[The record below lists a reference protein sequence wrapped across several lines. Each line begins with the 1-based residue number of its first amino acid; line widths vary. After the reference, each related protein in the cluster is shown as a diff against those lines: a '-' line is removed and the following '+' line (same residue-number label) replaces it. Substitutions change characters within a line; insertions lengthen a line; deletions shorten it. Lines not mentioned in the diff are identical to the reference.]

1 LGEFFVPASDRR
13 IAKPCAAAAVLLSM
27 NQDQVSGFARW
38 QVWILIGALLF
49 LLALWVSALVVPKL
63 RLLHILQALIYIAVM
78 ILARRNSAWGLGV
91 GIAVAVFWNSL
102 QLVVTHNMQ
111 RGFVLFWS
119 FLGTGQLRQL
129 DTIMVALAWIG
140 HCILIAGCLGAFFK
154 QPTIGRNWWKLVGG
168 GAIGLGYLALIVA
181 IALPR
186 R

>member
-1 LGEFFVPASDRR
+1 
-13 IAKPCAAAAVLLSM
+13 M

-49 LLALWVSALVVPKL
+49 LLALWVSAFVVPKL
-63 RLLHILQALIYIAVM
+63 RLLHILQALIYITVM

-102 QLVVTHNMQ
+102 QLFVTHNMQ

-129 DTIMVALAWIG
+129 DTIMVALA
-140 HCILIAGCLGAFFK
+140 
-154 QPTIGRNWWKLVGG
+154 
-168 GAIGLGYLALIVA
+168 
-181 IALPR
+181 
-186 R
+186 